1 MIWAV
6 TIKALLWALM
16 VFNASAFPFK
26 QFSTDTIVVPSANV
40 SDLAPRHLA
49 KRASRYPGVR
59 YGSTCSAAQQEYLDT
74 ELDEIKGVVR
84 DATRQLRRIRSVI
97 REKEQPATWGTQ
109 YAENTRLLNS
119 WNTMIGTI
127 KYAKGTNKNHIQ
139 GAKTPLSWRTTERNM
154 QTVLSQSSLCS
165 VAALA
170 LTSMFSVIGLYSRIL
185 SALEDRTLSLTIH
198 CNDDFYVLDE
208 AASTEGKRI
217 YRDTRPAEEA
227 GPTFMEAPGYGALC
241 HESELGNGWQMR
253 NKVTQQDEIC
263 ICPSVFK
270 RLGSLR
276 TLSSLENSMSSLR
289 GMNIDNLKKYAAAG
303 TLLHELT
310 HCSSIA
316 GNDAT
321 KDVMFTGAS
330 TRKIPAYAR
339 SGIWRLA
346 VFEPSDGYYNADS
359 VTYLAL
365 ALHYWACD
373 WSMGACAGVQKPYDY
388 FTLLGDRR
396 SYYRFDYDE
405 N

>member
-16 VFNASAFPFK
+16 VFNASAFPFEP
-26 QFSTDTIVVPSANV
+26 FSTDAIVVPSANV
-40 SDLAPRHLA
+40 SDFAPRHLA

-127 KYAKGTNKNHIQ
+127 KYAKGTNKNHIK

-170 LTSMFSVIGLYSRIL
+170 LTSMISVIGLYSRIL

-208 AASTEGKRI
+208 AASTEG
-217 YRDTRPAEEA
+217 TR
-227 GPTFMEAPGYGALC
+227 
-241 HESELGNGWQMR
+241 
-253 NKVTQQDEIC
+253 
-263 ICPSVFK
+263 
-270 RLGSLR
+270 
-276 TLSSLENSMSSLR
+276 
-289 GMNIDNLKKYAAAG
+289 
-303 TLLHELT
+303 
-310 HCSSIA
+310 
-316 GNDAT
+316 
-321 KDVMFTGAS
+321 
-330 TRKIPAYAR
+330 
-339 SGIWRLA
+339 
-346 VFEPSDGYYNADS
+346 
-359 VTYLAL
+359 
-365 ALHYWACD
+365 
-373 WSMGACAGVQKPYDY
+373 
-388 FTLLGDRR
+388 
-396 SYYRFDYDE
+396 
-405 N
+405 